1 MRKRWKEEPEKGSEA
16 PGGLLSFDF
25 KGEEPSMKWLWEEGS
40 WQEGRREYLRVRRPP
55 LGGREA
61 PGLGVTGSGPVPLLL
76 HFLLVQVTSSMVT
89 FWKRVSSVS
98 CSPPS
103 WRETDSLSPLQ
114 SERPQERMGRLPS
127 PGPAGSRMEA
137 LGSLAVGRDGQEDGE
152 QVPGRGEATTVAAA
166 STGH

>member
-1 MRKRWKEEPEKGSEA
+1 MALGGRELAGRPERIPE
-16 PGGLLSFDF
+16 
-25 KGEEPSMKWLWEEGS
+25 GEKAA
-40 WQEGRREYLRVRRPP
+40 

-114 SERPQERMGRLPS
+114 SDPRKEWG
-127 PGPAGSRMEA
+127 GCPALAHQGAEWKL